1 MLFKWY
7 NFVYIL
13 SIVRIYSEEHLMEI
27 KSQIEQNA
35 FSLSPNPNYL
45 YLTPSLNAV
54 IYQARGTIN
63 RRQGLVAILA
73 DAGMGKSTV
82 LRYLLGEFD
91 AREDVATAFITTP
104 QFPSFYGMVKYIC
117 AEFGLEPKRS
127 LIAQQQL
134 LQEFLVEQYQQNK
147 NVVIFIDEAQMLKDE
162 FLEGIRGLLNFETNS
177 AKLVQI
183 VLAGQLELKKRLDSE
198 RNKPIKSRIHSYAL
212 LNPLTDKEMSEMIQ
226 HRVDLAEIKNP
237 FTKESLDSI
246 WDITKGVPRHI
257 LKICDKALDYL
268 VLQETETVSV
278 EIVEASAED
287 AGLFEVVN
295 E

>member
-1 MLFKWY
+1 MQTQS
-7 NFVYIL
+7 V
-13 SIVRIYSEEHLMEI
+13 
-27 KSQIEQNA
+27 IEQDA

-45 YLTPSLNAV
+45 YITPSLKAV

-73 DAGMGKSTV
+73 DAGMGKSTI
-82 LRYLLGEFD
+82 LRYLYSEFD
-91 AREDVATAFITTP
+91 AREDIVTAFIPTP
-104 QFPSFYGMVKYIC
+104 QFSSFFAMVKYIC
-117 AEFGLEPKRS
+117 ADFNIEAKRS
-127 LIAQQQL
+127 LLAQQQV

-183 VLAGQLELKKRLDSE
+183 VLSGQLELKKRLDSE

-212 LNPLTDKEMSEMIQ
+212 LNPLTDKEMREMIQ
-226 HRVDLAEIKNP
+226 HRVDLAEMRNP
-237 FTKESLDSI
+237 FSSETLDVI
-246 WDITKGVPRHI
+246 WDITKGVPRHV
-257 LKICDKALDYL
+257 LKVCDKSLDYL
-268 VLQETETVSV
+268 ALAEA
-278 EIVEASAED
+278 EIVTAEMIEASAED